1 MKNNCFSSADIL
13 LAKGDKQKWSVI
25 ACDQYTSEPEYW
37 QKTKEIV
44 GSEPSALN
52 IILPEVYLEQA
63 DDKCIDEIN
72 DTMKKYLANGVFEE
86 HKDTMVYIERVQSD
100 GKIRRGLLGKIDLT
114 CYDYNK
120 GTTASVRATEETVLE
135 RIPPRVR
142 IRRDAV
148 LEMPHIML
156 LIDDPDGTVIE
167 PLAKNEENLASLYN
181 FELMQNGGKIEGR
194 KLSETEKATVDT
206 ALEALYE
213 RCNGLLFCV
222 GDGNHSLA
230 TAKACYELNPNEK
243 SRYALVEVV
252 NIHEEALQFEPIY
265 RAVFGVNP
273 EELIEKVIEDC
284 GGIYEGDDAQKFT
297 CIYGDN
303 RREISLKGSAKLC
316 VGTLQASLDRLLKGT
331 DAVIDYIHGEESLE
345 KICKAPNTVGF
356 LFKGMEKSELF
367 PAVLN
372 DGSLPR
378 KTFSM
383 GHADDKRF
391 YLEARVIK

>member
-1 MKNNCFSSADIL
+1 MKKNCFSAADIL
-13 LAKGDKQKWSVI
+13 LPKDNMEKWSVI

-37 QKTKEIV
+37 EEVEKNV
-44 GSEPSALN
+44 GDAPSALN
-52 IILPEVYLEQA
+52 IILPEVYLEKA
-63 DDKCIDEIN
+63 DDQKIDKIN
-72 DTMKKYLANGVFEE
+72 NTMKQYLSSNVFQEFE
-86 HKDTMVYIERVQSD
+86 NSMVYIERVQSD
-100 GKIRRGLLGKIDLT
+100 GKVRHGLLGKIDLT
-114 CYDYNK
+114 CYDYHK
-120 GTTASVRATEETVLE
+120 GTNAAVRATEETVLE

-167 PLAKNEENLASLYN
+167 PLAKNKEEMPLLYK
-181 FELMQNGGKIEGR
+181 FSLMQNGGEIEGR
-194 KLSETEKATVDT
+194 RLSDNAMETVDS

-252 NIHEEALQFEPIY
+252 NIHDEALEFEPIY
-265 RAVFGVNP
+265 RVVFGVDP
-273 EELIEKVIEDC
+273 EEMIEKIVADC
-284 GGIYEGDDAQKFT
+284 GGIYNGEDAQKFT
-297 CIYGDN
+297 CIYGDTQ
-303 RREISLKGSAKLC
+303 REISLKPGAKLC

-331 DAVIDYIHGEESLE
+331 DAVIDYIHGEDSLKKLCRNE
-345 KICKAPNTVGF
+345 NTVGF
-356 LFKGMEKSELF
+356 LFPGMEKSELF